1 MINLVLRKGKEK
13 SLLRRHPWVY
23 DTAVKRVEGDPELGE
38 TVRVLSFDGRFL
50 AWAAYSPESS
60 IRARC
65 WSFNEDEVIDEA
77 WFEKK
82 LRHAIEA
89 RANLWE
95 RTNAVRVI
103 FAENDGLPGLV
114 VDQYDNVLVAQFLS
128 AGVHRHK
135 ALIAKLLK
143 QITNAV
149 TLWDRSDASA
159 CHREGLPL
167 NNGLLWGEEPP
178 EAVEV
183 VEDGVRYGI
192 DVRNGHKTG
201 FYVDQ
206 RESRLTAQKAA
217 EAFRKKHGRGM
228 RALNC
233 FSYTGGFSLALL
245 KGGADE
251 VISVDSSQD
260 ALDMAKRNAER
271 NGFGEDKAKFV
282 CEDVFQYLRR
292 MRDAGETFDLVI
304 LDPPK
309 FASSHRHVTRASRA
323 YKDINLLG
331 LRLLEEGG
339 QLFTFSCSGAI
350 DVDLFQ
356 KIIAGAVFD
365 AGCDAWAVGRFAG
378 GEDHPLL
385 MTYPEGEYLKG
396 LHLLVR
402 S

>member
-1 MINLVLRKGKEK
+1 MIDLILRKGKER
-13 SLLRRHPWVY
+13 SLLRRHSWVY
-23 DTAVKRVEGDPELGE
+23 DTAVQRLTGKPELGE
-38 TVRVLSFDGRFL
+38 TVRVLSHDGQFL
-50 AWAAYSPESS
+50 AWAAYSPEST

-65 WSFNEDEVIDEA
+65 WSFDANDEINEA

-82 LRHAIEA
+82 LAHAIRA
-89 RANLWE
+89 RAPLFE
-95 RTNAVRVI
+95 RTNAVRII

-114 VDQYDNVLVAQFLS
+114 VDQYGDVLVSQFVG

-135 ALIAKLLK
+135 ALIAQLLK
-143 QITNAV
+143 KITGAK
-149 TLWDRSDASA
+149 TLYDRSDASM

-167 NNGLLWGEEPP
+167 HEGLLWGEEPP
-178 EAVEV
+178 EEV
-183 VEDGVRYGI
+183 PVCEDGVHYGI
-192 DVRNGHKTG
+192 DVRHGHKTG
-201 FYVDQ
+201 FYIDQ
-206 RESRLTAQKAA
+206 RESRLTAQKVA
-217 EAFRKKHGRGM
+217 EAFRKQHGRGM

-260 ALDMAKRNAER
+260 ALDMAQRNAQR
-271 NGFGEDKAKFV
+271 NGFEGDRAKFV
-282 CEDVFQYLRR
+282 CEDVFQYLREC
-292 MRDAGETFDLVI
+292 RDRGETFDLVI

-309 FASSHRHVTRASRA
+309 FASSHRQVDRAARA

-331 LRLLEEGG
+331 LRLLNEGG

-365 AGCDAWAVGRFAG
+365 ANKDVWAIGRFAG
-378 GEDHPLL
+378 GDDHPLL

-402 S
+402 